1 MDTKLLP
8 LLAFV
13 LLMPLA
19 SRGAVL
25 VWNGGGA
32 DDNWST
38 AANWTGVAFTA
49 GDTLQFGGST
59 RLTPVN
65 NLAADTVVGG
75 LEFTNNTFAN
85 TSVFTLTGSRITL
98 GGNITTIAAAGGT
111 FNATINDQLNIDLL
125 LDATRTITVGNNAD
139 KTHNLTINGVI
150 SDGGGTF
157 GLNVAGGAR
166 LTLAAANTYTG
177 TTSLGGTA
185 ILVLNHA
192 TALPGGI
199 GTSGGVSG
207 LTFAGGMLGLGTG
220 DFTRGLGTGADQVQ

>member
-65 NLAADTVVGG
+65 NLAADTVVVHGEADDVVP
-75 LEFTNNTFAN
+75 LSA
-85 TSVFTLTGSRITL
+85 TL
-98 GGNITTIAAAGGT
+98 
-111 FNATINDQLNIDLL
+111 DW
-125 LDATRTITVGNNAD
+125 
-139 KTHNLTINGVI
+139 
-150 SDGGGTF
+150 
-157 GLNVAGGAR
+157 AR
-166 LTLAAANTYTG
+166 PQ
-177 TTSLGGTA
+177 
-185 ILVLNHA
+185 
-192 TALPGGI
+192 ALPVI
-199 GTSGGVSG
+199 VLPGVGHFFHGQLALLKNLVVRHLQS
-207 LTFAGGMLGLGTG
+207 A
-220 DFTRGLGTGADQVQ
+220 V